1 MLQKMKDQA
10 GSWIVKIILVLVS
23 LSFVLWGTSSIWN
36 LFTNDSV
43 VIDINGDTTSLP
55 YFERAVS
62 SKKQSLTSETA
73 TLSLVEQYLE
83 SSIRKEVLEEIINT
97 TLLSQGAEEDGIG
110 LSERQVDEII
120 VSQSAF
126 HIDGKFNTRSYE
138 SFLQRSRVSSNDYKE
153 YLRENFRQSAYQE
166 SIDNSAFFTPNNLD
180 FYANWQYQEYSY
192 RYLQIE
198 TSDFVDN
205 EPLDENIVRSFYE
218 ENIDNYYLPEE
229 FDVAY
234 VTLNSDDVISTIEVP
249 DEELR
254 SVYLDT
260 YGYLYQDVNVTLRQI
275 FFADEEGINE
285 ELIGKA
291 EEIKQSINS
300 VADFITAVEEN
311 SEDEVTKVNGGSLG
325 TSPLGDLPTSFVD
338 TIRNMP
344 KDAKLGGPFRSQ
356 LGVHLIWL
364 DESSDVDAPSFD
376 EVKDELQEELRYSKL
391 EETMLEKAE
400 NFSYEIL
407 TLNDLQ
413 RAANVSGITTG
424 GSGTF
429 VLGDGFAEEFGNAF
443 IEEALAMQEG
453 DISDVILLDDGNYMA
468 IEMQG
473 RREPILQSFAA
484 IQSNIEAD
492 YRLFVAES
500 QLEEITQDAIE
511 AIKSGEQSYENPLNI
526 IPVRRW
532 ASYEWKEES
541 GISRNSARD
550 DAVASLILDLPI
562 EDFPYP
568 VSGKISDNSFVVAI
582 VEDIVAKTYEE
593 LSAAEKI
600 SLKEEYLQSSRQLA
614 NSLIISELRNAADI
628 EINEELIGLQ

>member
-97 TLLSQGAEEDGIG
+97 TLISQGAEEDGIG

-429 VLGDGFAEEFGNAF
+429 ILGDGFAEEFGNAF

-541 GISRNSARD
+541 GISRNYAQD

>member
-10 GSWIVKIILVLVS
+10 GNWIIKTVLVLVS

-36 LFTNDSV
+36 LFTNDSIV
-43 VIDINGDTTSLP
+43 VDINGDSTSLS

-73 TLSLVEQYLE
+73 TISLVEQYLE

-97 TLLSQGAEEDGIG
+97 TLISQGAEEDGIG

-205 EPLDENIVRSFYE
+205 EPLDEDIVRSFYE

-249 DEELR
+249 DGELR

-260 YGYLYQDVNVTLRQI
+260 YGYLYQDVNVTLRHI

-285 ELIGKA
+285 ELISKA
-291 EEIKQSINS
+291 EELKKSING
-300 VADFITAVEEN
+300 VADFIAAVEEN
-311 SEDEVTKVNGGSLG
+311 SEDEVTKAQGGSLG
-325 TSPLGDLPTSFVD
+325 TNPLGDLPTSFVD

-356 LGVHLIWL
+356 LGVHIIWL

-413 RAANVSGITTG
+413 RAANISGITTG

-429 VLGDGFAEEFGNAF
+429 VLGDGFAEEFGNSF
-443 IEEALAMQEG
+443 IEEVLAMQEG
-453 DISDVILLDDGNYMA
+453 DISDVILLDDGDYMA

-473 RREPILQSFAA
+473 RREPVLQSFAD
-484 IQSNIEAD
+484 IQSKIEAD
-492 YRLFVAES
+492 YRLFVAQS
-500 QLEEITQDAIE
+500 QLEGITQEIIE
-511 AIKSGEQSYENPLNI
+511 AIKSGEQSYENPLNV

-541 GISRNSARD
+541 GISRNYVRD
-550 DAVASLILDLPI
+550 DAVASLILDLPVG
-562 EDFPYP
+562 DFPYP
-568 VSGKISDNSFVVAI
+568 VSGKTSDNSFVVAI

-593 LSAAEKI
+593 LSAAEQI

>member
-10 GSWIVKIILVLVS
+10 GSWIVKIVLVLVS

-97 TLLSQGAEEDGIG
+97 TLISQGAEEDGIG

-120 VSQSAF
+120 VSQPAF

-198 TSDFVDN
+198 ISDFVDN

-285 ELIGKA
+285 ELISKA

-300 VADFITAVEEN
+300 VADFIAAVEEN

-484 IQSNIEAD
+484 IQSNIEED
-492 YRLFVAES
+492 YRLFVAQS
-500 QLEEITQDAIE
+500 QLEEITQDIIE
-511 AIKSGEQSYENPLNI
+511 AIKSGEQSYENPLNV

-541 GISRNSARD
+541 GISRNYAQD
-550 DAVASLILDLPI
+550 DAVASLILDLPV

>member
-492 YRLFVAES
+492 YRLLVAES

>member
-1 MLQKMKDQA
+1 MKDQA
-10 GSWIVKIILVLVS
+10 GNWIIKTVLVLVS

-36 LFTNDSV
+36 LFTNDSIV
-43 VIDINGDTTSLP
+43 VDINGDSTSLS

-73 TLSLVEQYLE
+73 TISLVEQYLE

-97 TLLSQGAEEDGIG
+97 TLISQGAEEDGIG

-205 EPLDENIVRSFYE
+205 EPLDEDIVRSFYE

-234 VTLNSDDVISTIEVP
+234 VTLNSDDVISTIEVS

-254 SVYLDT
+254 AVYLDT
-260 YGYLYQDVNVTLRQI
+260 YGYLYQDVNVTLRHI

-285 ELIGKA
+285 ELISKA
-291 EEIKQSINS
+291 EELKKSING
-300 VADFITAVEEN
+300 VADFIAAVEEN
-311 SEDEVTKVNGGSLG
+311 SEDEVTKAKGGSLG

-376 EVKDELQEELRYSKL
+376 AVKDELLEELRYSKL

-413 RAANVSGITTG
+413 RAANISGITTG

-429 VLGDGFAEEFGNAF
+429 VLGDGFAEEFGNSF
-443 IEEALAMQEG
+443 IEEVLAMQEG
-453 DISDVILLDDGNYMA
+453 DISDVILLDDGDYMA

-473 RREPILQSFAA
+473 RREPVLQSFAD
-484 IQSNIEAD
+484 IQSKIEAD
-492 YRLFVAES
+492 YRLFVAQS
-500 QLEEITQDAIE
+500 QLEGITQEIIE
-511 AIKSGEQSYENPLNI
+511 AIKSGEQSYENPLNV

-541 GISRNSARD
+541 GISRNYVRD
-550 DAVASLILDLPI
+550 DAVASLILDLPVG
-562 EDFPYP
+562 DFPYP
-568 VSGKISDNSFVVAI
+568 VSGKTSDNSFVVAI

-593 LSAAEKI
+593 LSAAEQI

>member
-1 MLQKMKDQA
+1 MKDQA
-10 GSWIVKIILVLVS
+10 GSWIVKIVLVLVS

-97 TLLSQGAEEDGIG
+97 TLISQGAEEDGIG

-120 VSQSAF
+120 VSQPAF

-198 TSDFVDN
+198 ISDFVDN

-285 ELIGKA
+285 ELISKA

-300 VADFITAVEEN
+300 VADFIAAVEEN

-484 IQSNIEAD
+484 IQSNIEED
-492 YRLFVAES
+492 YRLFVAQS
-500 QLEEITQDAIE
+500 QLEEITQDIIE
-511 AIKSGEQSYENPLNI
+511 AIKSGEQSYENPLNV

-541 GISRNSARD
+541 GISRNYAQD
-550 DAVASLILDLPI
+550 DAVASLILDLPV

>member
-1 MLQKMKDQA
+1 MKDQA
-10 GSWIVKIILVLVS
+10 GNWMIKTILVLVS

-36 LFTNDSV
+36 LFTNDSIV
-43 VIDINGDTTSLP
+43 VDINGDTTSLP

-73 TLSLVEQYLE
+73 TTSLVEQYLE

-205 EPLDENIVRSFYE
+205 EPLDEDIVRSFYE
-218 ENIDNYYLPEE
+218 ENIDSYYLPEE

-285 ELIGKA
+285 ELISKA
-291 EEIKQSINS
+291 EEIKQSINN

-413 RAANVSGITTG
+413 RAANISGITTG

-429 VLGDGFAEEFGNAF
+429 VLGDGFAEEFGNSF

-453 DISDVILLDDGNYMA
+453 DISDVILLDDGDYMA
-468 IEMQG
+468 IEMQS
-473 RREPILQSFAA
+473 RREPILQSFAD
-484 IQSNIEAD
+484 IQSKIEAD
-492 YRLFVAES
+492 YRLFVAQS
-500 QLEEITQDAIE
+500 QLEEITQDIIE

-541 GISRNSARD
+541 GISRNYAQD
-550 DAVASLILDLPI
+550 DAVASLILDLPVG
-562 EDFPYP
+562 DFPYP
-568 VSGKISDNSFVVAI
+568 VSGKTSDNSFVVAI
-582 VEDIVAKTYEE
+582 VEDIVTKTYKE

>member
-10 GSWIVKIILVLVS
+10 GNWMIKTVLVLVS

-43 VIDINGDTTSLP
+43 VVDINGDTTSLP

-62 SKKQSLTSETA
+62 SKKQSLTSET
-73 TLSLVEQYLE
+73 TTTSLVEQYLE

-166 SIDNSAFFTPNNLD
+166 SIDNSAFFTSNNLD
-180 FYANWQYQEYSY
+180 FYANWQHQEYSY

-198 TSDFVDN
+198 TSDFIDN
-205 EPLDENIVRSFYE
+205 EPLDEDIVRSFYE

-229 FDVAY
+229 FNVAY
-234 VTLNSDDVISTIEVP
+234 VTLNSDDVVSTIEVP

-254 SVYLDT
+254 AVYLDT

-285 ELIGKA
+285 GLISKA
-291 EEIKQSINS
+291 EEIKQSING
-300 VADFITAVEEN
+300 VADFIAAVEEH
-311 SEDEVTKVNGGSLG
+311 SEDEVTKAQGGSLG
-325 TSPLGDLPTSFVD
+325 ASPLGDLPTSFVD

-344 KDAKLGGPFRSQ
+344 NDAKLGGPFRSQ
-356 LGVHLIWL
+356 LGVHLIWV

-376 EVKDELQEELRYSKL
+376 EVKDELLEELRYSKL

-413 RAANVSGITTG
+413 QAANVSGITSG

-429 VLGDGFAEEFGNAF
+429 ILGDGFAEEFGNAF

-453 DISDVILLDDGNYMA
+453 DISDVILLDDGDYMA
-468 IEMQG
+468 VEMQG

-484 IQSNIEAD
+484 IQSEIEAD
-492 YRLFVAES
+492 YRLLVAQS
-500 QLEEITQDAIE
+500 QLEGITQEIIE

-541 GISRNSARD
+541 GISRNYARD
-550 DAVASLILDLPI
+550 DAVASLIFDLPV

-568 VSGKISDNSFVVAI
+568 VSGKTSDNSFVVAI